1 MFFLCLFVVEYCY
14 GQRESI
20 PFIIVGMKDRKAV
33 IELLEF
39 IKKSPTSFHAVA
51 NFEKMAMENGF
62 IELDEKEP
70 FSLQKGKKYY
80 IKRGGSSII
89 AFCIPKAGL
98 ESFSIIAAHT
108 DSPTFKLKRNPES
121 RITPYYTTLNVE
133 GYGGMIISTWFDRPL
148 SIAGRC
154 FYRINGAIKESLVDF
169 DRDLVLIPSLAIHQN
184 RDVNSGYHY
193 HIQKDVAPL
202 ISLSGSG
209 FDFSS
214 LLENLLGVRK
224 EDILDYDLY
233 LYNRT
238 PYSVWGAND
247 EFISSP
253 RLDDTECAY
262 SAFKTLMEVDGYSAC
277 PMVALFDSEEVGS
290 SSLNGALSDFLV
302 STVERICL
310 SLGLDREHQMMAQ
323 ASSFIISADNAHALH
338 PNYPEKS
345 DPTNKVVLNGGIV
358 IKYSSNKKYTTD
370 AYSASVIR
378 LLMEE
383 NSIRHQSFFN
393 NSDIPG
399 GSTLGNLSME
409 KISIPSVD
417 IGLAQLA
424 MHSSYE
430 SAGAEDLIEM
440 DKLFRIFLSR

>member
-1 MFFLCLFVVEYCY
+1 MEYCY

-20 PFIIVGMKDRKAV
+20 PLIIVGMKDRKAV
-33 IELLEF
+33 IDLLEF

-62 IELDEKEP
+62 IALDEKEP
-70 FSLQKGKKYY
+70 FSLERGKKYY
-80 IKRGGSSII
+80 ITRGGSSII

-154 FYRINGAIKESLVDF
+154 FYKKDGAIEESLVDF
-169 DRDLVLIPSLAIHQN
+169 DRDLVLIPSLSIHQN

-193 HIQKDVAPL
+193 HVQKDVAPL

-290 SSLNGALSDFLV
+290 SSFNGALSDFLM

-310 SLGLDREHQMMAQ
+310 SLGLDREHQMMAH

-383 NSIRHQSFFN
+383 NSIRYQSFFN